1 MNLEELLKELA
12 KWDEMESQDG
22 MNIVED
28 VEKVNETVEEEGNKL
43 NYLFNVKVSI
53 DAENQTSNAYIK
65 TKILR
70 AIQDI
75 LDELDVEV
83 EVTNV

>member
-12 KWDEMESQDG
+12 KSQDG

-28 VEKVNETVEEEGNKL
+28 VEKVNETIEEDGDKL

-83 EVTNV
+83 EVTNA